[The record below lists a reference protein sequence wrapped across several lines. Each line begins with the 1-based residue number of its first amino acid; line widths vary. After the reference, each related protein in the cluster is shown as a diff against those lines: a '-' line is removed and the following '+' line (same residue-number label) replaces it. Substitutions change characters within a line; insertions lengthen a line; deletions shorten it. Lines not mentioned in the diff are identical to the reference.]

1 MSEQLEPRVGM
12 RIRALRNRQGLSLR
26 ALSGH
31 CGLSIN
37 AISQIERGES
47 SPTLSSL
54 HVLATAL
61 GVPLTA
67 FLEDD
72 NEQTVVFLKR
82 HQRQR
87 SNGKGFVMESMGASL
102 PDQQLEPFL
111 VAMEPGAGSAVN
123 PITHLGEEFV
133 YCLDGEIEYRIGDRL
148 YRLEPGD
155 SLLFEATQPH
165 CFCNRTETR
174 GATVLLVFQSA
185 EDGHLARQRHLNI

>member
-1 MSEQLEPRVGM
+1 MSEQLEPLVGM
-12 RIRALRNRQGLSLR
+12 RIRALRNQQGLSLR
-26 ALSGH
+26 ALSSQ

-61 GVPLTA
+61 GVPVTA

-72 NEQTVVFLKR
+72 NEQSVVFLKR
-82 HQRQR
+82 SQRQR
-87 SNGKGFVMESMGASL
+87 SNGKGFVMEGLGAGL

-111 VAMEPGAGSAVN
+111 VTMEPGAGSAAN
-123 PITHLGEEFV
+123 PITHPGEEFV
-133 YCLDGEIEYRIGDRL
+133 YCFEGEIEYRVGDRL
-148 YRLEPGD
+148 YQLEVGD
-155 SLLFEATQPH
+155 SLLFDATQPH

-174 GATVLLVFQSA
+174 ATVLLVFQAA
-185 EDGHLARQRHLNI
+185 ENNYLARQRHLNI